1 MKIAIGSDHGGF
13 ELKKEVIKHLDARSI
28 EVVDL
33 GTDNTESV
41 DYPEFGQ
48 AVGEYVANGKAD
60 AGIVICGTGL
70 GISMAANKVKGIR
83 AAVVSDVFSAEMAK
97 AHNNANILAF
107 GGRVVGVGLALK
119 LVDTW
124 LDTDFEGG
132 RHQRRVDKIM
142 AVEEKY
148 SK

>member
-1 MKIAIGSDHGGF
+1 
-13 ELKKEVIKHLDARSI
+13 VI
-28 EVVDL
+28 DL
-33 GTDNTESV
+33 GTNSTESV
-41 DYPEFGQ
+41 DYPEYGQ
-48 AVGEYVANGKAD
+48 AVGEYIAEGKAD
-60 AGIVICGTGL
+60 CGIVICGTGL

-124 LDTDFEGG
+124 LDTNFEGG

>member
-1 MKIAIGSDHGGF
+1 LKIAIGSDHGGY
-13 ELKKEVIKHLDARSI
+13 ELKKEVITHLEKRSI
-28 EVVDL
+28 EVIDL
-33 GTDNTESV
+33 GTNSTESV
-41 DYPEFGQ
+41 DYPEYGQ
-48 AVGEYVANGKAD
+48 AVGEYIAEGKAD
-60 AGIVICGTGL
+60 CGIVICGTGL

-124 LDTDFEGG
+124 LDTNFEGG